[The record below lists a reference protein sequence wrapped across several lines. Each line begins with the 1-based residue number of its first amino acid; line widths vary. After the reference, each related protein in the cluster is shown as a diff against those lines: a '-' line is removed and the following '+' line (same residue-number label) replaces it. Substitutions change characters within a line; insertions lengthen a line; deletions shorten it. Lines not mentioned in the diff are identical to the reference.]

1 MAPKMSLHGR
11 SKKSYYITIPN
22 QCLASEN
29 FTSLSTKACKL
40 FLDMAAQCKGYNNGD
55 LCMTW
60 SIMKKRGWKSQDTLA
75 RAKKELLDKGW
86 LILTR
91 QGGRNRCSL
100 FAFSF
105 IKIGDFGSKL
115 DIEPTSIPPNDWQ
128 KWNPDS

>member
-1 MAPKMSLHGR
+1 MAPKMLASGR
-11 SKKSYYITIPN
+11 SKYSCYITIPN
-22 QCLASEN
+22 QCLGSEN
-29 FTSLSTKACKL
+29 FASLSTIACKL
-40 FLDMAAQCKGYNNGD
+40 FLDVAAQFKGYNNGD
-55 LCMTW
+55 LCVTW
-60 SIMKKRGWKSQDTLA
+60 SIMKKRGWKSQETLA

-115 DIEPTSIPPNDWQ
+115 DIGPTQIAPNDWK
-128 KWNPDS
+128 KWTPEN